1 MVKEYKT
8 ILFDIDDTL
17 FDFNKDQKKAFKEAI
32 KEIGYICTD
41 KMYEDYNRINLS
53 MWESLNQGKIKLEE
67 LFTKRFKIFFE
78 KYKINQD
85 EKDFDKILTKMFQKT
100 GTPIKGTIEVLEKI
114 KEKYELVIVSNGPKR
129 QQYHRLQNADFLKYF
144 SQIFI
149 SEEIG
154 FNKPDINF
162 FKVVFSNIANKEKSK
177 ILIIGD
183 SISSDIIGGKIAGID
198 TCWYNPNNIENKTD
212 IKPNYEIKDLE
223 ELLTI
228 L

>member
-17 FDFNKDQKKAFKEAI
+17 FDFNKDQKIAFKEAI
-32 KEIGYICTD
+32 KEIGYTCTE
-41 KMYEDYNRINLS
+41 KMYEDYNRINLN

-67 LFTKRFKIFFE
+67 LFIKRFEIFFE

-100 GTPIKGTIEVLEKI
+100 GTPIKGTIEILDKL
-114 KEKYELVIVSNGPKR
+114 KGKYELVIVSNGPKS

-144 SQIFI
+144 SRIFI

-154 FNKPDINF
+154 FNKPDIKF
-162 FKVVFSNIANKEKSK
+162 FEVVFSNIANKEKSK
-177 ILIIGD
+177 ILLVGD
-183 SISSDIIGGKIAGID
+183 SISSDITGGKIAGID

-212 IKPNYEIKDLE
+212 IKPNYEIENLE
-223 ELLTI
+223 GLLKI
-228 L
+228 V

>member
-41 KMYEDYNRINLS
+41 KMYEDYNRINLN

-183 SISSDIIGGKIAGID
+183 SISSDIIGGKMAGID